1 MRLVFLYK
9 AARQIFLNRYKYV
22 ALAFF
27 YLTGCMCGYYS
38 SDGLSDVLKET
49 LRENLEVRFFYR
61 NPDPAFVFL
70 SILLICILWLAGFS
84 SAGIVF
90 IPLILLISSALQSF
104 LIQIAF
110 VNMSLSGGI
119 AAAGSVLL
127 FMLSSAAV
135 LFLGAIS
142 LGNALGIFA
151 LRKQNLSLAEK
162 AALNNKNLFV
172 FFMAGVIYLLFSY
185 FLFLAI
191 KAIF

>member
-1 MRLVFLYK
+1 
-9 AARQIFLNRYKYV
+9 
-22 ALAFF
+22 
-27 YLTGCMCGYYS
+27 
-38 SDGLSDVLKET
+38 
-49 LRENLEVRFFYR
+49 
-61 NPDPAFVFL
+61 
-70 SILLICILWLAGFS
+70 
-84 SAGIVF
+84 
-90 IPLILLISSALQSF
+90 
-104 LIQIAF
+104 
-110 VNMSLSGGI
+110 MSLSGGI